1 MIYDR
6 CHALAGEL
14 VWITESVEPADL
26 REAFANHLR
35 EFVAEVER
43 AAVNERVEGID

>member
-1 MIYDR
+1 MIFDR
-6 CHALAGEL
+6 IHTLAGEL

-26 REAFANHLR
+26 QEAFANHLR

-43 AAVNERVEGID
+43 AAVNERVESLD